1 MASEED
7 NLGDVISIGD
17 SEDEVVSGSA
27 KRSVQDVDSSES
39 EIFEAFPAKRAKLSE
54 TTSANGT
61 DVGLSEEGEIN
72 ESNEIRDAP
81 QSSRSQ
87 ASAKAFIKNAE
98 ASGRLDSSAGATMT
112 ANARIFQAGGLS
124 WKMPTMSDKKEG
136 SWIARIKDWII
147 VTLVGNSDIAAQ
159 FSPAIAVAAFTDHLN
174 YLPLKTSKR
183 KSATHTM
190 DMFLRS
196 GDLHDFIVT
205 ANAVTAGPA
214 ETLENKAGA
223 KPASTPNNNTDAPIN
238 EVVSEPV
245 VVEEEKPVIPKRES
259 TAEQKRYFPSAEDP
273 ANMCVKCGAEGHSVE
288 ACTPFKCQ
296 FCDGDD
302 DWEYACAKAP
312 SRCGKCLQLGHLS
325 KACVEKLALTRE
337 EGLACAFCKASD
349 HLENSCTEPWRSFHA
364 TSANIKQVKS
374 IEASCAVCGSR
385 NHFASDCTLR
395 GHDPT
400 NPTWT
405 LANRN
410 KYVNTESTAV
420 SIEVAVAQSRIKG
433 RAAAE
438 PRVGERRIG
447 PHSSRTHI
455 HYSETDDSEP
465 EFLGGHAVRRPAP
478 VGKIRMS
485 SNIQLPSKPS
495 FSQQQ
500 PPLPPGPPPRGP
512 PPQEASASRY
522 NPYQP
527 IANPPSLP
535 MKPPKNYRSEPLPPP
550 PASSRRPGRSRSG
563 VPPSRGGGR
572 GGRGGGGRPRGRGG
586 RGGRGK

>member
-7 NLGDVISIGD
+7 KLGDVISIGD
-17 SEDEVVSGSA
+17 NSEDDVVSGSA
-27 KRSVQDVDSSES
+27 KRSVQDIES
-39 EIFEAFPAKRAKLSE
+39 EEEVFEAFPAKRQRLSE
-54 TTSANGT
+54 TSTNGA

-72 ESNEIRDAP
+72 ESQGNSDAP
-81 QSSRSQ
+81 ESSRSQ

-98 ASGRLDSSAGATMT
+98 SSGPLDPSAGATMT
-112 ANARIFQAGGLS
+112 ANARTFEANGLS
-124 WKMPTMSDKKEG
+124 WKMPIMSDKKEG
-136 SWIARIKDWII
+136 SWIARIKDWI
-147 VTLVGNSDIAAQ
+147 VVALVGNADIATQ
-159 FSPAIAVAAFTDHLN
+159 FTPAVAVAAFKDYLN
-174 YLPLKTSKR
+174 SLQLKTSKR
-183 KSATHTM
+183 KSAVHTM

-196 GDLHDFIVT
+196 GNLAEFLAT
-205 ANAVTAGPA
+205 ANGVPMEPA
-214 ETLENKAGA
+214 EAAEDRVVVDLTSPAGRA
-223 KPASTPNNNTDAPIN
+223 IDTTTNGEAEA
-238 EVVSEPV
+238 EAEAPV
-245 VVEEEKPVIPKRES
+245 VIEEKRVVPKREP

-273 ANMCVKCGAEGHSVE
+273 ANMCVKCGSERHAIEG
-288 ACTPFKCQ
+288 CTPFKCQ
-296 FCDGDD
+296 FCDGED
-302 DWEYACAKAP
+302 DWEYACTKAP

-325 KACVEKLALTRE
+325 KECVEKLALTRE
-337 EGLACAFCKASD
+337 EGLACAFCKVSD

-364 TSANIKQVKS
+364 NADNIKQVKS

-410 KYVNTESTAV
+410 KYVNPESDAV
-420 SIEVAVAQSRIKG
+420 SIEVAVAQSRIRG

-438 PRVGERRIG
+438 PRGGQRKLG
-447 PHSSRTHI
+447 PRTHV

-465 EFLGGHAVRRPAP
+465 EFLGSHTVRRPAP

-495 FSQQQ
+495 FSQ

-512 PPQEASASRY
+512 PPREASASRY

-527 IANPPSLP
+527 IANPPGLP
-535 MKPPKNYRSEPLPPP
+535 MKPPKNYRNEPLPPPP

-572 GGRGGGGRPRGRGG
+572 GGRGGGGGGRPRGRGG
-586 RGGRGK
+586 KGRGR